1 MEKNTLYYIL
11 KQVSEGN
18 ESAFRI
24 FFDLY
29 YQRLFNVAFY
39 FLKSKECAEE
49 AVADV
54 FFLIWKKRVSLLEI
68 EDIKSYMFIMIK
80 NESIRYIKKGKLFS
94 ENNQDLYIIES
105 LAEDSDPERKFIE
118 KEYLHLIQDA
128 INSLPEKCKEVFRLS
143 VNEKLK
149 QKEIAILLDISIKTV
164 EAHMANAYKRIGQY
178 VNKKYMS
185 CDKSI
190 KIYSILF

>member
-1 MEKNTLYYIL
+1 MERNTLYYIL

-24 FFDLY
+24 FFDIY

-105 LAEDSDPERKFIE
+105 LAEESDPERKFIE
-118 KEYLHLIQDA
+118 EEYLHLIQEA